1 MSLNQVI
8 SALIYLISV
17 FILFLI
23 GKFVYDKLNRRFDL
37 RVELVEKDNFA
48 LAIVVAGYYLGLVF
62 AIGGV
67 LLGPTFGI
75 LEDLF
80 DIFFYGIAAIIL
92 MNISAVINDK
102 IIMRKFDNV
111 KEIIEDRNVGT
122 GVIVGANHIAIGLIT
137 AGAISG
143 EGDLVTAVVFWLLG
157 QLALILAVFVYN
169 WITPFDIHKE
179 IEKDNVAVGVAVAGI
194 LVALGNVIRI
204 GISGDFVSWQI
215 NLTQFLGF
223 LIFGLVMLPVLRI
236 VTDKL
241 LLPGVR
247 LTDELVN
254 QEKPNVGAA
263 AIEATAYIA
272 ASLLLGWVV

>member
-17 FILFLI
+17 LILFFI

-48 LAIVVAGYYLGLVF
+48 LAIAVAGYYLGLVF
-62 AIGGV
+62 TIGGV

-122 GVIVGANHIAIGLIT
+122 GVIVGANHIA
-137 AGAISG
+137 
-143 EGDLVTAVVFWLLG
+143 
-157 QLALILAVFVYN
+157 
-169 WITPFDIHKE
+169 
-179 IEKDNVAVGVAVAGI
+179 
-194 LVALGNVIRI
+194 
-204 GISGDFVSWQI
+204 
-215 NLTQFLGF
+215 
-223 LIFGLVMLPVLRI
+223 
-236 VTDKL
+236 
-241 LLPGVR
+241 
-247 LTDELVN
+247 
-254 QEKPNVGAA
+254 
-263 AIEATAYIA
+263 
-272 ASLLLGWVV
+272 